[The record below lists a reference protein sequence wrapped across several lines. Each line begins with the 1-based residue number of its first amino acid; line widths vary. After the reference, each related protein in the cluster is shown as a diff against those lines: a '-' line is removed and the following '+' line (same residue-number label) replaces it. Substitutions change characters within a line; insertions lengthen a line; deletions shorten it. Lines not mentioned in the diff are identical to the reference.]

1 MVTQSKAGYI
11 FVKYPKFIES
21 FNSLSVDEL
30 DGLPTSLQVANK
42 SSTSMKLTLEK
53 INEPVTQIIRNP
65 IVFAYQSKRG
75 SLPYIDLIVFG
86 KRYIQVLKLFQK

>member
-1 MVTQSKAGYI
+1 
-11 FVKYPKFIES
+11 
-21 FNSLSVDEL
+21 
-30 DGLPTSLQVANK
+30 
-42 SSTSMKLTLEK
+42 MKLTLEK